1 MKIVTLTIN
10 PTIDKN
16 SAVEKVAPGKKMR
29 CDAPVLEPGG
39 GGINVSRAIKKLDGH
54 SVAFFPSAGTYGELL
69 QDLLEEEQ
77 VEYQAVNASDTI
89 RENINIYEKSSGEQ
103 YRFIMPGPKLNK
115 EDWLRCFVEIG
126 SMQPYPDYIVAS
138 GSLPPGLPES
148 FYSRLAKLGRDLEAR
163 VIIDTSGEPLRHAVK
178 EGVFLAKPNM
188 NEIKDLIDNEI
199 EDEHQIAEA
208 VQDYIKDTDTEII
221 LVSLGMGGALKITKN
236 DCQHFRSPTVN
247 IKSRVGAG
255 DSMVGGVVLGLSK
268 NFSVDEAIGYGI
280 SAGASAVMTPG
291 TALCNK
297 SDTDRL
303 YRNFFDK
310 S

>member
-16 SAVEKVAPGKKMR
+16 SAVDHIVAGKKMR
-29 CDAPVLEPGG
+29 CDTPVLEPGG
-39 GGINVSRAIKKLDGH
+39 GGINVSRAIKKLGGQ
-54 SVAFFPSAGTYGELL
+54 SRAFFPSAGTYGALL
-69 QDLLEEEQ
+69 QDLLDEEQ
-77 VEYQAVNASDTI
+77 IEYQAVDASDMI
-89 RENINIYEKSSGEQ
+89 RENINIYEKNSGEQ
-103 YRFIMPGPKLNK
+103 YRFIMPGPKLQK
-115 EDWLRCFVEIG
+115 EDWLRCFLEIG
-126 SMQPYPDYIVAS
+126 SLQPYPDYIVAS

-148 FYSRLAKLGRDLEAR
+148 FYSGLAKLGRDLEAR
-163 VIIDTSGEPLRHAVK
+163 VIIDTSGEPLQHAVK

-188 NEIKDLIDNEI
+188 NEIKNLVDAEI
-199 EDEHQIAEA
+199 EDEQQIAEA
-208 VQDYIKDTDTEII
+208 VQDYIKDTSTEII
-221 LVSLGMGGALKITKN
+221 LVSLGIGGALKITKD
-236 DCQHFRSPTVN
+236 DCQHFRSPTVS

-255 DSMVGGVVLGLSK
+255 DSMVAGVVLSLSRG
-268 NFSVDEAIGYGI
+268 FSLNEAIEYGI
-280 SAGASAVMTPG
+280 CAGASAVMTPG